1 MKTIKNFIIVII
13 SVLSVQLASAQS
25 ISMKDPVSFKLKNG
39 LTIIVAENGE
49 SKKIFAGFTAD
60 ERATESSKPGVQE
73 VFNVMMNFSD
83 KGGNIAANTSDFA
96 ATLMIFSK
104 SIQEPALNQTFFET
118 ALAKVITSVN
128 AKDRYYPETI
138 TEASLQ
144 AITLNDIEAFYSKNI
159 IPSNAY
165 LTIVG
170 NISVSEAKALAK
182 KSFGEWNNRSNS
194 ELLAT
199 K

>member
-1 MKTIKNFIIVII
+1 M
-13 SVLSVQLASAQS
+13 
-25 ISMKDPVSFKLKNG
+25 
-39 LTIIVAENGE
+39 
-49 SKKIFAGFTAD
+49 
-60 ERATESSKPGVQE
+60 
-73 VFNVMMNFSD
+73 
-83 KGGNIAANTSDFA
+83 
-96 ATLMIFSK
+96 
-104 SIQEPALNQTFFET
+104 
-118 ALAKVITSVN
+118 N

-144 AITLNDIEAFYSKNI
+144 AITLNDIKAFYSKNI